1 MAGGL
6 TTTYQYVN
14 GPLLGEERSDGTALR
29 FTYDPFG
36 ALSGIQYKSA
46 NGSTTD
52 YYVRCT
58 LNGDVD
64 QIYDTSG
71 NLLARYIYDSW
82 GRMVSI
88 LNGSGQ
94 EILTGD
100 HIAVVNP
107 IRYRGYYYDGE
118 SGLYYLQS
126 RYYDAKT
133 GRFLNADS
141 LLGANDDCSKCNLF
155 AYCGNN
161 PINNSD
167 PTGNASIAAGLGLG
181 AMVKGFLAGAAAI
194 LGMVGAA
201 AAAKKASTSIASYR
215 RSAQTGVKTES
226 VEVPIVD
233 ERRYDPEPL
242 YFGAQYRGNSAGQ
255 KQWETTTPAMTLE
268 QTKIWIDQQEILGF
282 YGKQASW
289 GVYTPRQQDALL
301 LATEI
306 FPDGILVHTGKSGE
320 YNHFHNATQIFR
332 GRYKHFHIW
341 YGALER

>member
-14 GPLLGEERSDGTALR
+14 GQLLGEEHSDGTALR

-82 GRMVSI
+82 GRTVSI

-242 YFGAQYRGNSAGQ
+242 YFGADTYGGTWKTVTS
-255 KQWETTTPAMTLE
+255 AMTLDDAVAWTE
-268 QTKIWIDQQEILGF
+268 MIAASQV
-282 YGKQASW
+282 YGKNAAW
-289 GVYTPRQQDALL
+289 GLYTYRQEDAMIMAQIL
-301 LATEI
+301 
-306 FPDGILVHTGKSGE
+306 FPDGYLLPEGE
-320 YNHFHNATQIFR
+320 KNQFAHYHPYSRVFR
-332 GRYKHFHIW
+332 GKYKHFHVW
-341 YGALER
+341 YGEILSERLE